1 VHRPSIF
8 RANVRADLARA
19 GLTTFSAGVW
29 GFLVRPG
36 IRAVILY
43 RGQEALQRSGLRR
56 PAEVV
61 AAINALLT
69 RAELV
74 VGARF
79 GPGLVIR
86 HPYGIVVGAGVT
98 AGVDCTLLQNTT
110 LGEKRAD
117 GGGEPA
123 YPRLGDR
130 VTVGAGACV
139 LGGVKIGDDSHIG
152 AGAVVV
158 HDVPARSVAVGQPAR
173 VTARSWDE

>member
-1 VHRPSIF
+1 MHALRV
-8 RANVRADLARA
+8 NLRADLARA
-19 GLTTFSAGVW
+19 GTTTLASAVW

-36 IRAVILY
+36 IRAVVLF
-43 RGQEALQRSGLRR
+43 RVQEAFEFSHLRR
-56 PAEVV
+56 LAEVV

-74 VGARF
+74 VGSRF

-98 AGVDCTLLQNTT
+98 AGADCTLLQNTT

-117 GGGEPA
+117 GGGEPV
-123 YPRLGDR
+123 YPTLGDR

-139 LGGVKIGDDSHIG
+139 LGGVKIGDDTHIG

-158 HDVPARSVAVGQPAR
+158 HDVPAWSIAVGQPAR
-173 VTARSWDE
+173 ITARSWDE